1 MNQPDPEPIPA
12 QAGAE
17 FVAEQVEESRLGQP
31 RCSGELTRRDRGRR
45 VLADSAGRGGDAGID
60 ASLRRGHRQID
71 PVRGA
76 FVVARDELQSLFVH
90 VADTHTTVPFT
101 ELVSAGVA
109 AIRRRLQIAGDQACA
124 VTAQLVR
131 QPRRDQH
138 AARGRSSAGV
148 AFAVILASLP
158 QLERRLPWRS
168 R

>member
-1 MNQPDPEPIPA
+1 MD
-12 QAGAE
+12 
-17 FVAEQVEESRLGQP
+17 SRNATEAM
-31 RCSGELTRRDRGRR
+31 REVGELKREVADLRAAVNSLRWDASIRR
-45 VLADSAGRGGDAGID
+45 VHAGID

-148 AFAVILASLP
+148 AFAVILACLP